1 MDGFVLGQSVAG
13 EDVAIYL
20 ERLIGSHLCV
30 SANSG
35 GGKSGAIRKLLEATH
50 GKIQHIILDS
60 EDEFYTLRERYDYLI
75 AGGDNGDCAANV
87 NNAAALAMTTLK
99 AGFSAIFQ
107 INSLGAAREQFV
119 ATFLDTL
126 RAAPRSLW
134 RPLLIVIDEAQ
145 ALAPEQGYAVS
156 KQALIEFM
164 IVARKRGFTA
174 VLATPRSADLSK
186 KATSPVNNWLLGR
199 AGQPADRRSSADALG
214 FSANSDEA
222 RGLRKLEARNFWA
235 FGPALCLEP
244 TLTKIGKTETT
255 IVKAG
260 QAMLPTPPAP
270 AALKAMLKELNAA
283 AASQETGEAQ
293 ASGGKAENAAAS
305 NGVKVPD
312 PAALKEAEDRGYSR
326 GMEIG
331 AAEARRECN
340 EAVARIERAWD
351 VFREASTGVGAAIE
365 EAAVTSGN
373 GLQVPLRDVI
383 APPSQGKSTQM
394 PVHVPQA
401 PAPKPATV
409 RSDDGMPTVAAK
421 ILAVIDVKPARAFT
435 WTQIAMLAG
444 YSEDGGQYRRG
455 RKWLIENG
463 VVIEEGG
470 RARIAKPSGR
480 ALAPTGEALIDLW
493 KGKLPSVGAA
503 ILTELWRGRRTGTG
517 RSVAGIANA
526 LNHSSSGGQFRRGI
540 KSLKDACIA
549 DVASDSISFT
559 REFLELAA

>member
-1 MDGFVLGQSVAG
+1 M
-13 EDVAIYL
+13 
-20 ERLIGSHLCV
+20 
-30 SANSG
+30 
-35 GGKSGAIRKLLEATH
+35 
-50 GKIQHIILDS
+50 
-60 EDEFYTLRERYDYLI
+60 
-75 AGGDNGDCAANV
+75 
-87 NNAAALAMTTLK
+87 
-99 AGFSAIFQ
+99 
-107 INSLGAAREQFV
+107 
-119 ATFLDTL
+119 
-126 RAAPRSLW
+126 
-134 RPLLIVIDEAQ
+134 
-145 ALAPEQGYAVS
+145 
-156 KQALIEFM
+156 
-164 IVARKRGFTA
+164 
-174 VLATPRSADLSK
+174 
-186 KATSPVNNWLLGR
+186 
-199 AGQPADRRSSADALG
+199 
-214 FSANSDEA
+214 
-222 RGLRKLEARNFWA
+222 
-235 FGPALCLEP
+235 
-244 TLTKIGKTETT
+244 
-255 IVKAG
+255 
-260 QAMLPTPPAP
+260 
-270 AALKAMLKELNAA
+270 
-283 AASQETGEAQ
+283 
-293 ASGGKAENAAAS
+293 
-305 NGVKVPD
+305 KVPD

-373 GLQVPLRDVI
+373 GLRYGEGSTSKNIDLAKPLEI
-383 APPSQGKSTQM
+383 QPSKAVAAVRK
-394 PVHVPQA
+394 PVNE
-401 PAPKPATV
+401 
-409 RSDDGMPTVAAK
+409 DGMPTVAAK

-480 ALAPTGEALIDLW
+480 AVAPTGEALIDLW

-526 LNHSSSGGQFRRGI
+526 LNYSSSGGQFRRGI